1 MVDNS
6 SKHFPTDTVDDA
18 SMRAK
23 AYSTVNTVVFAE
35 TRSDCDGEDLLR
47 VQPQI
52 CSNKVCLFC

>member
-47 VQPQI
+47 VQP
-52 CSNKVCLFC
+52 